1 MTDHSAM
8 TKQVV
13 VDPLVLFGS
22 DDEGKP
28 NQKNELQFQMIELLH
43 RHSSNL
49 RIHLIVEETVV
60 IELRSLHY
68 TTSHQIHIQ
77 T

>member
-1 MTDHSAM
+1 MTDPSAM
-8 TKQVV
+8 TKEIV
-13 VDPLVLFGS
+13 VDPLVLLRS
-22 DDEGKP
+22 DDKGKP

-43 RHSSNL
+43 WHSSNL
-49 RIHLIVEETVV
+49 GVHFIVEETVV

-68 TTSHQIHIQ
+68 TRVQQVSRQ